1 MIDTD
6 VYSQPG
12 YERKLFEA
20 TKLYAGKEDK
30 AQIYPFWKVWID
42 PSLASEVA
50 TLQTNLENYIQQNSL
65 QFITGSKN
73 IDTDWDAYVKGLD
86 GLGLK
91 RYLEIQQTAYDKVP
105 TK

>member
-1 MIDTD
+1 VIDTD
-6 VYSQPG
+6 IQSQPG

-30 AQIYPFWKVWID
+30 AAIYPFWKVWID

-65 QFITGSKN
+65 QFVTGSKN
-73 IDTDWDAYVKGLD
+73 IDSDWDAYVKGLE

-105 TK
+105 K